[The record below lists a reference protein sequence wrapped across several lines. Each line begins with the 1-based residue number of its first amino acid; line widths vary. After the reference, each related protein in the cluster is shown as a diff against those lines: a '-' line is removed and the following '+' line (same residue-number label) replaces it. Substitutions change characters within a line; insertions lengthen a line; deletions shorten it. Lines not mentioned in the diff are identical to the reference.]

1 MFVVKKTFFLFS
13 IILFISLGETNVGST
28 WAAESSQI
36 KREPQNREVII
47 TSGVLAEEKE
57 DYRPDEKYT
66 DQDGKEF
73 WLKKWQ
79 IEPIQMPERREWTEQ
94 EIVYE
99 EVEWEGQ
106 IPKQAPL
113 IIKDKVTGQTLKQNF
128 SIIHMEQ
135 DKQQWVPGFSF
146 TAVFHSFDADYYQL
160 GSKKIPFDN
169 KKPQIKDCY
178 QELLNEIQVDPEDYR
193 INDATWEGEAYVDD
207 SGTVCR
213 NALVTGEKR
222 VSDYRVIYGG
232 EAVIPSFQGFQCVSV
247 YQGFDSV
254 TDGWDQAGEHLV
266 ESEKNTGSDNKGSWV
281 IFRRSV
287 VVTFSILLVIGA
299 IVFSTSVM
307 QRNKRKKRSKEIEDE
322 EIF

>member
-1 MFVVKKTFFLFS
+1 VFVTKRIFFLFS
-13 IILFISLGETNVGST
+13 FILFICLGEMNLGSI
-28 WAAESSQI
+28 WAAESPQI
-36 KREPQNREVII
+36 KREPQTQEVII
-47 TSGVLAEEKE
+47 TSGVLAEEKD
-57 DYRPDEKYT
+57 DYIPDEKYT

-79 IEPIQMPERREWTEQ
+79 IEPIQMPERKEWTEQ

-113 IIKDKVTGQTLKQNF
+113 TIKDKITGQSLKQNF
-128 SIIHMEQ
+128 SIIDMEQ
-135 DKQQWVPGFSF
+135 DKQRWVPGFSF
-146 TAVFHSFDADYYQL
+146 TAVFHSFDADYYKL
-160 GSKKIPFDN
+160 GNKRIPYDH

-178 QELLNEIQVDPEDYR
+178 QELLNEIQVDPENYR

-207 SGTVCR
+207 SGTICR

-232 EAVIPSFQGFQCVSV
+232 EAVIPTFQGFQCVSV
-247 YQGFDSV
+247 YEGFDSV
-254 TDGWDQAGEHLV
+254 TDGWNQASEDLV
-266 ESEKNTGSDNKGSWV
+266 ESKKNAGNDKKGNWV

-287 VVTFSILLVIGA
+287 VVTFSILLVIGVV
-299 IVFSTSVM
+299 IFSTSM
-307 QRNKRKKRSKEIEDE
+307 IQRNKRKKRRKEINDE
-322 EIF
+322 QIF